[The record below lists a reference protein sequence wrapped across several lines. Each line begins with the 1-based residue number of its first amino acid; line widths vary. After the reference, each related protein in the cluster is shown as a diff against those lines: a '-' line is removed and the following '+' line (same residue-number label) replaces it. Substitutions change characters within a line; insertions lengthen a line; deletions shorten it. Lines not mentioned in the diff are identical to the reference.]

1 MRVIGA
7 YVRDEATREWGD
19 NRSAEKGRGGGRG
32 RERDRRRWRRARGVM
47 GEWRGWWW

>member
-19 NRSAEKGRGGGRG
+19 NRSAEKAEKGRRRERAGEGSKAVETRARGGG
-32 RERDRRRWRRARGVM
+32 
-47 GEWRGWWW
+47 